1 MRSIAIIGGGPA
13 GATAAERLLQSAR
26 AMGQAA
32 PEVLVFE
39 EKPGW
44 EKPCGGGLTAKA
56 VSRYPF
62 LLEACHAHVQ
72 VEDAE
77 LVAAN
82 GESVRMRLRAP
93 LLIYSRQVLNALLL
107 QRAKDAGARVIED
120 RVVSFER
127 GQDGWRLRGK
137 SGEYRAERL
146 ILAAGIRSGLRRL
159 LAPPVAPGDCLLTFG
174 YFAPAKDR
182 LLRVQFFEGFEGY
195 AWAFPRPDHLS
206 LGIAGKVGDNDMAG
220 LQRRLREFIDRFG
233 YTVGPERRI
242 FGHLLPALGKS
253 SWHGLSLAGDGWQ
266 MAGDVAGLADP
277 LTGEGIYFAMRSG
290 ELAAETLLEGR
301 PGAYAGRVW
310 DEFGCRHE
318 SGARHAPRFY
328 QGEFWGRPVTT
339 RMVEFCSRSRAFMKL
354 LQDLFDGAQPYPEL
368 SSRVY
373 RILARGLVEIA
384 ANSAQTAAMRVLRLA
399 TGGRAA

>member
-13 GATAAERLLQSAR
+13 GSTAAERLLISAQATR
-26 AMGQAA
+26 RAA

-62 LLEACHAHVQ
+62 LLEACHAHVR

-93 LLIYSRQVLNALLL
+93 LLVYSRQVLNALLL
-107 QRAKDAGARVIED
+107 NRAEEAGARVIED
-120 RVVSFER
+120 RIISFER
-127 GQDGWRLRGK
+127 ARGGWRLRGK
-137 SGEYRAERL
+137 AGEYHAERL
-146 ILAAGIRSGLRRL
+146 ILAAGIRSGLRQL
-159 LAPPVAPGDCLLTFG
+159 LAPPVAPSDCLLTFG

-195 AWAFPRPDHLS
+195 AWAFPRSDHLS
-206 LGIAGKVGDNDMAG
+206 LGIAGKVGENDMAG
-220 LQRRLREFIDRFG
+220 LQRRLHDFIDRFG
-233 YTVGPERRI
+233 YAVGPARRI

-253 SWHGLSLAGDGWQ
+253 SWHDLSLAGEGWQ

-290 ELAAETLLEGR
+290 ELAAETLLEDR
-301 PGAYAGRVW
+301 PGAYAERVW
-310 DEFGCRHE
+310 QEFGSRHE

-328 QGEFWGRPVTT
+328 QGKFWGRPVTT
-339 RMVEFCSRSRAFMKL
+339 RMVEFCSRSGSFMKL

-373 RILARGLVEIA
+373 RVLARGLMEIA
-384 ANSAQTAAMRVLRLA
+384 AGSAQAAALRVLKHA